1 LPEWFFT
8 GKISVDSGRDAFHG
22 EIRMTDESQEKR
34 GGGETG
40 RTFLVVVD
48 DSEEMQVAL
57 HFAARR
63 AMRTGGRVALL
74 YVQQPA
80 EFQHW
85 MAVGDLMREEA
96 REEAES
102 LMQKLSAEVREWSGN
117 YPVVHMREGDV
128 REELEKLLDE
138 ETSISVLVLAASTE
152 SSGPGPLISYLV
164 GKGSARLRV
173 PVTIVPGSLSD
184 EEIVGIT

>member
-1 LPEWFFT
+1 MSDDEDLP
-8 GKISVDSGRDAFHG
+8 GRP
-22 EIRMTDESQEKR
+22 TDEHR
-34 GGGETG
+34 V
-40 RTFLVVVD
+40 FLVVVD
-48 DSEEMQVAL
+48 QSEELRVAL

-74 YVQQPA
+74 YVQEPT

-102 LMQKLSAEVREWSGN
+102 LMQRISAEVKEWCGAF
-117 YPVVHMREGDV
+117 PVVHMREGDL

-138 ETSISVLVLAASTE
+138 EPSISILVLAASTE
-152 SSGPGPLISYLV
+152 SGAPGPLISHIV
-164 GKGSARLRV
+164 GKGSGTLRV
-173 PVTIVPGSLSD
+173 PVTIVPGSLTD
-184 EEIVGIT
+184 EEIIAIT

>member
-1 LPEWFFT
+1 M
-8 GKISVDSGRDAFHG
+8 GNSGNELARDG
-22 EIRMTDESQEKR
+22 VLMTDENQDQPGDIEAD
-34 GGGETG
+34 

-57 HFAARR
+57 HFASRR

-96 REEAES
+96 REEAEG
-102 LMQKLSAEVREWSGN
+102 LMQKLSAEVKDWSGN
-117 YPVVHMREGDV
+117 YPVVHMREGDI
-128 REELEKLLDE
+128 REELEKILDE
-138 ETSISVLVLAASTE
+138 EESISVLVLAASTE

-164 GKGSARLRV
+164 GKGGTRLRV
-173 PVTIVPGSLSD
+173 PVTIVPGSLGDD
-184 EEIVGIT
+184 EVIAIT